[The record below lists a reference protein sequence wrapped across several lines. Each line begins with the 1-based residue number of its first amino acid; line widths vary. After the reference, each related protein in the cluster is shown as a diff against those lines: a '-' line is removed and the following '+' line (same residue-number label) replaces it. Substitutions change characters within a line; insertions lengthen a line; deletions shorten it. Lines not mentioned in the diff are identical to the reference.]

1 MSHINKDFYED
12 VENQK
17 KATQI
22 NAEIAACLSQADALN
37 GLDFPLVPYLLHKA
51 SLVKDPFS
59 ISYQNIIDGNI
70 DISEDVC
77 CLAEKVLTCEQWK
90 YLQPMLAKYS
100 AEEFALAAVMPRIES
115 ESKETESTP
124 SSIIKLVNRILDVK
138 AGERVADICCGTGNY
153 MISAAIKES
162 QASYRGFEINK
173 DRSTAASM
181 RADLLDADIKTTI
194 CDVFS
199 LMKGSEV
206 QKFDKIFAGY
216 PFGLKLRNLES
227 ALPYL
232 KRFSEE
238 NLALSKLTSS
248 DWIFNLLLCDLLD
261 ENGKAAAVIANGST
275 WNKFDQRVRWYF
287 INRNLIEC
295 IIYLPGRMFPS
306 TNIPTALIVF
316 SHGNT
321 SVRMVDATGLCHHG
335 RHQNEF
341 ADDDIEKIMDA
352 LSNDCEYSR
361 NITTPELV
369 EQDYNLNP
377 GTYIKDAIELS
388 DSVALEEIIK
398 NISRGAPCTATQLD
412 EMMSDHITNTQYLM
426 LSSIQ
431 DGLIDR
437 DLPYLSELDHR
448 YEKYYLK
455 NNTLILSKNGFP
467 YKVAV
472 ATVEDDQH
480 ILVNGNLYMIELDE
494 SRVDPYYIQAFLD
507 SKQGHL
513 ILKSMSAGASIPSIS
528 VAQLKRIEIPLPPLA
543 DQAKIVKKYRAA
555 LNKISNMKR
564 RLKEEV
570 TLLHT
575 IFDDETGH

>member
-22 NAEIAACLSQADALN
+22 NAEIAACLSQANSLN

-77 CLAEKVLTCEQWK
+77 CLAEKVLTCEKWK

-275 WNKFDQRVRWYF
+275 WNKFDQRVRRYF

-513 ILKSMSAGASIPSIS
+513 ILESMSAGASIPSIS
-528 VAQLKRIEIPLPPLA
+528 VAQLKRIEIPLPSLA
-543 DQAKIVKKYRAA
+543 DQAKIAKKYRAA
-555 LNKISNMKR
+555 LNKISDMKR
-564 RLKEEV
+564 RLKKEV
-570 TLLHT
+570 TQLHT
-575 IFDDETGH
+575 IFDNETIR